1 MLNLIIAGVIT
12 TLIIGYRCVKRWVD
26 TKCQE
31 NFDVG
36 VTWGIELHKIE
47 MELESNEIYRKIVVK
62 K

>member
-1 MLNLIIAGVIT
+1 MTNLITAGVIT

-31 NFDVG
+31 NFDCG
-36 VTWGIELHKIE
+36 MMWQRELSKIE

>member
-1 MLNLIIAGVIT
+1 MTMTNILIHLA
-12 TLIIGYRCVKRWVD
+12 TLIFVVGLGKQFLD

-31 NFDVG
+31 NFDCG
-36 VTWGIELHKIE
+36 MKWQKELSKIE

>member
-1 MLNLIIAGVIT
+1 VGYEMILHI
-12 TLIIGYRCVKRWVD
+12 TLIIFVASEFKRWVD

-47 MELESNEIYRKIVVK
+47 MELESNEIYRKIK
-62 K
+62 GE